1 MAVRVCSQTLQLADW
16 LVFRAPITV
25 LWGNVAGS
33 AALRLEL
40 EIDALMPFGTRAW
53 KLCAQPNCR
62 EERASDAT
70 DPLRIRVWLLGFKSD
85 PLKIAGLRLILRREL
100 GRDVSRMS
108 NDDVVDSI
116 VALIARGTVHVHAEP
131 VEWLPVMSVVKPAPP
146 PTASAKPPAPSAKL
160 PAINAPTFPA
170 NVNLLS
176 QATTL
181 VAAAAEG
188 APFCPL

>member
-1 MAVRVCSQTLQLADW
+1 
-16 LVFRAPITV
+16 
-25 LWGNVAGS
+25 
-33 AALRLEL
+33 
-40 EIDALMPFGTRAW
+40 MPVGTRGW
-53 KLCAQPNCR
+53 TLCAQPNCR

-70 DPLRIRVWLLGFKSD
+70 DPLRARIWLLEFKSD
-85 PLKIAGLRLILRREL
+85 PLKIAGLRLMLRREL

-116 VALIARGTVHVHAEP
+116 AALLASGTLHVHADA
-131 VEWLPVMSVVKPAPP
+131 VERLPVMAVVKPAPP
-146 PTASAKPPAPSAKL
+146 PTASPRAPAPSAKL
-160 PAINAPTFPA
+160 PAIDAPTFPA

>member
-1 MAVRVCSQTLQLADW
+1 
-16 LVFRAPITV
+16 
-25 LWGNVAGS
+25 
-33 AALRLEL
+33 
-40 EIDALMPFGTRAW
+40 MPVGTRAW
-53 KLCAQPNCR
+53 KLCSQPNCR

-70 DPLRIRVWLLGFKSD
+70 DPLRARIWLLGFKSD

-116 VALIARGTVHVHAEP
+116 AALLARGTIHVHAEP
-131 VEWLPVMSVVKPAPP
+131 IERLPVMAVVKPAPP
-146 PTASAKPPAPSAKL
+146 PMAAPSARAPSPKL
-160 PAINAPTFPA
+160 SAIDAPTFPA